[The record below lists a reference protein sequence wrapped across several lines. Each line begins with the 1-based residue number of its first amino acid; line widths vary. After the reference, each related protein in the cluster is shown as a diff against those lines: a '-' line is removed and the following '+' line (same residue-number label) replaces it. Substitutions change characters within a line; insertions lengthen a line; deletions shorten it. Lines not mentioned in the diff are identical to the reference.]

1 MTLHIFFSWQTQ
13 TKNQGF
19 DNKAFLI
26 ECINNVCKK
35 IENKGKL
42 KGVFFQLDEGLRN
55 EAGTPSVADKMMEQI
70 DLCDI
75 FIGDMTIT
83 TPNTWW
89 LNLGKKLKMIKG
101 LRREPNANV
110 YGEFHRALG
119 KSEVFEE
126 QIILVMNDV
135 NGNPDDDT
143 QLIPFDSRG
152 RRFPIKFHLK
162 NKKQEKNAKDELTK
176 DLKDAILQ
184 SALAA
189 LKNIGMKYSPFIGWQ
204 EQVNNT
210 KLSGKFIWTTKLRDH
225 KEQLIRGK
233 GIIRLLGLSGL
244 GKTKLVLECF
254 RDSDANVH
262 YLYCDCQRT
271 TIEMLENKLSFFF
284 KEYKEAVL
292 VLDNCN
298 KETLNRVVDLKSI
311 TQNVNNT
318 IITIFNEPE
327 ERQRQDVNYI
337 VLDNS
342 DAEVVVQLLEQRGA
356 QFNDT
361 QRKRIQEFSGG
372 IPMMAVLLIDSLN
385 RGKTLGNLGDQ
396 DLMTKLL
403 GIKETDEKRTMIQT
417 LALFRFIGWKDER
430 RSELEYVAKN
440 KSITSIA
447 NADEEVMM
455 NEFDELIQKCLK
467 RGIMEESGRT
477 VGLRPIPLA
486 LYLIVEWIDKCSTER
501 LLKVIDAIQTSK
513 DSDNLIHAFHQQF
526 KNMGFHE
533 KAREMLNN
541 LLGEK
546 SPFGNVEVIN
556 TELGSHLFRT
566 FVEVNPIAVSD
577 LLYRVL
583 ASLSIDELRKIDVGR
598 RNLVWAIEK
607 LCFDSRTFHKG
618 AFLMMRLALAEN
630 EEWANNA
637 TSDFCSLFP
646 IVLPATSVCLS
657 ERLGFL
663 KKYMHI
669 EDYKKIVLSALAR
682 ALSTS
687 SFVSFSGAEK
697 QGTTELKYYS
707 PTDRN
712 EIHSYLKGC
721 ADLLLTEIENNT
733 KWKGKAISIFENSF
747 GVLCNFGMASLILPY
762 MQKTAELLKY
772 DWDKMQ
778 ENLSLFR
785 NRLYPRMDANL
796 QEVYNTLQ
804 QQLTKNDFVSRF
816 ARIEQE
822 TCHASLGVPFEEKM
836 KKQELEFKKMAKEM
850 VNSNIYSFE
859 LLRNLMLA
867 ETNLTIPFGKTLA
880 ENMGEGQAVQ
890 FVKDGI
896 TVLNEEPKAKSDFYV
911 DFIATLKSH
920 IFEAV
925 FHDLCALNDK
935 KLLFAILGKRSALPS
950 DEYFE
955 FLLKMV
961 QEGTVATDAF
971 TVYWL
976 HLQFEVMTEA
986 NIVRIF
992 KEIETCKNGVSCILK
1007 MAMMFSFGHELVNFL
1022 LLKGYLKSLML
1033 RFRFVSAT
1041 MMDNFNY
1048 INIAQKILSEG
1059 EEYEFAVEIHKEMLK
1074 YLSRTD
1080 INVDYDYQ
1088 LRDLYE
1094 VLVAKYFR
1102 NIWHDLSKALLSDN
1116 TSLFYL
1122 RLKDL
1127 LGVSA
1132 INENPVLFKRD
1143 HTDEFLLWCEK
1154 NPAMAPQ
1161 RLVDLMPVTTDNK
1174 VFTPLLLKIL
1184 DKYGNQEDVLIAL
1197 ENNLGTFAVT
1207 GSAIPLFENQ
1217 ISMLSTLTEHANSKV
1232 REWANKQIAYLRNS
1246 IVNDKTVET
1255 EFWAKY
1261 K

>member
-13 TKNQGF
+13 TKDQGF

-35 IENKGKL
+35 IGNKGKL
-42 KGVFFQLDEGLRN
+42 KGVSFQLDEGLRN

-75 FIGDMTIT
+75 FIGDMTVT

-135 NGNPDDDT
+135 NGNPDDDA

-152 RRFPIKFHLK
+152 RRFPITFHLK

-176 DLKDAILQ
+176 VLKDAILQ

-189 LKNIGMKYSPFIGWQ
+189 LKNTSMKYSPFIGWQ
-204 EQVNNT
+204 EQVKYT

-271 TIEMLENKLSFFF
+271 TIEKLENKLSFFF

-298 KETLNRVVDLKSI
+298 KETLNHVVDLKSI

-337 VLDNS
+337 ILDNS
-342 DAEVVVQLLEQRGA
+342 DAEVVAQLLEQRGA
-356 QFNDT
+356 QFNDI

-440 KSITSIA
+440 KSITSIT
-447 NADEEVMM
+447 NTDEEVMM
-455 NEFDELIQKCLK
+455 NKFDELIQKCLK
-467 RGIMEESGRT
+467 RGIMEEFGRT

-556 TELGSHLFRT
+556 TELGSRLFRT
-566 FVEVNPIAVSD
+566 FVEVSPIAVSD
-577 LLYRVL
+577 LLYRIL

-607 LCFDSRTFHKG
+607 LCFDSQTFHKG
-618 AFLMMRLALAEN
+618 AFLMMKFALAEN

-646 IVLPATSVCLS
+646 IYLPATSVSLAV
-657 ERLGFL
+657 RL
-663 KKYMHI
+663 
-669 EDYKKIVLSALAR
+669 DYLNEYIKVDEYKEIVLSALQR

-687 SFVSFSGAEK
+687 SFIYFSGAEK
-697 QGTTELKYYS
+697 QGTTELKCYS

-712 EIHSYLKGC
+712 EIQSYLKGC
-721 ADLLLTEIENNT
+721 ADLLQKEIENNT

-762 MQKTAELLKY
+762 MQKTAELLGY

-785 NRLYPRMDANL
+785 DRLYPRMDANL
-796 QEVYNTLQ
+796 QQMYNTLQ

-816 ARIEQE
+816 SRIEQE
-822 TCHASLGVPFEEKM
+822 TCHTSLGVPFEEKM
-836 KKQELEFKKMAKEM
+836 KKQEWEFEKMAKEM

-880 ENMGEGQAVQ
+880 ENMEEGQAAQ

-896 TVLNEEPKAKSDFYV
+896 TVLNKEPKAKSGFYV
-911 DFIATLKSH
+911 DFIASLNNH
-920 IFEAV
+920 IFEAQ

-950 DEYFE
+950 DKYFD
-955 FLLKMV
+955 FLLEMV
-961 QEGTVATDAF
+961 KEGFVATDAF
-971 TVYWL
+971 IVYWQ
-976 HLQFEVMTEA
+976 HLQFAVMTEA

-992 KEIETCKNGVSCILK
+992 KEIETCKNGVSCIFR
-1007 MAMMFSFGHELVNFL
+1007 MTMMFSFGNKFVNFPEITN
-1022 LLKGYLKSLML
+1022 YLKSLML
-1033 RFRFVSAT
+1033 RFRLVAAT
-1041 MMDNFNY
+1041 MMDDYDY

-1059 EEYEFAVEIHKEMLK
+1059 EDYEFAVEIHQEILK
-1074 YLSRTD
+1074 YLSKTD

-1094 VLVAKYFR
+1094 VLIAKYFR
-1102 NIWHDLSKALLSDN
+1102 NIWQDLSKALLSDN

-1143 HTDEFLLWCEK
+1143 HTDDFLLWCEK
-1154 NPAMAPQ
+1154 NPTMAPQ

-1174 VFTPLLLKIL
+1174 AFTPLLLTIL

-1197 ENNLGTFAVT
+1197 EDNLGTFAVT

-1217 ISMLSTLTEHANSKV
+1217 ISMLSTLTTQSNSKV
-1232 REWANKQIAYLRNS
+1232 REWANKQIAYLRNC
-1246 IVNDKTVET
+1246 IVNDKTVEA

>member
-1 MTLHIFFSWQTQ
+1 MT
-13 TKNQGF
+13 K
-19 DNKAFLI
+19 
-26 ECINNVCKK
+26 V
-35 IENKGKL
+35 
-42 KGVFFQLDEGLRN
+42 
-55 EAGTPSVADKMMEQI
+55 
-70 DLCDI
+70 
-75 FIGDMTIT
+75 
-83 TPNTWW
+83 
-89 LNLGKKLKMIKG
+89 
-101 LRREPNANV
+101 
-110 YGEFHRALG
+110 
-119 KSEVFEE
+119 
-126 QIILVMNDV
+126 
-135 NGNPDDDT
+135 
-143 QLIPFDSRG
+143 
-152 RRFPIKFHLK
+152 
-162 NKKQEKNAKDELTK
+162 
-176 DLKDAILQ
+176 LKDAILQ

-189 LKNIGMKYSPFIGWQ
+189 LKNTSMKYSPFIGWQ
-204 EQVNNT
+204 EQVKNT

-271 TIEMLENKLSFFF
+271 TIEKLENKLSFFF

-298 KETLNRVVDLKSI
+298 KETLNHVVDLKSI

-337 VLDNS
+337 ILDNS
-342 DAEVVVQLLEQRGA
+342 DAEVVAQLLEQRGA
-356 QFNDT
+356 QFNDI

-440 KSITSIA
+440 KSITSIT
-447 NADEEVMM
+447 NTDEEVMM
-455 NEFDELIQKCLK
+455 NKFDELIQKCLK
-467 RGIMEESGRT
+467 RGIMEEFGRT

-556 TELGSHLFRT
+556 TELGSRLFRT

-577 LLYRVL
+577 LLYRIL

-618 AFLMMRLALAEN
+618 AFLMMKFALAEN

-646 IVLPATSVCLS
+646 IYLPATSVSLAV
-657 ERLGFL
+657 RL
-663 KKYMHI
+663 
-669 EDYKKIVLSALAR
+669 DYLNEYIKVDEYKEIVLSALQR

-687 SFVSFSGAEK
+687 SFIFFSGAEK
-697 QGTTELKYYS
+697 QGTTELKCYS

-712 EIHSYLKGC
+712 EIQSYLKGC
-721 ADLLLTEIENNT
+721 ADLLQKEIENNT

-762 MQKTAELLKY
+762 MQKTAELLGY

-785 NRLYPRMDANL
+785 DRLYPRMDANL
-796 QEVYNTLQ
+796 QQMYNTLQ

-816 ARIEQE
+816 SRIEQE
-822 TCHASLGVPFEEKM
+822 TCHTSLGVPFEEKM
-836 KKQELEFKKMAKEM
+836 KKQEWEFEKMAKEM

-880 ENMGEGQAVQ
+880 ENMEEGQAAQ

-896 TVLNEEPKAKSDFYV
+896 TVLNKEPKAKSGFYV
-911 DFIATLKSH
+911 DFIASLNNH
-920 IFEAV
+920 IFEAQ

-950 DEYFE
+950 DKYFD
-955 FLLKMV
+955 FLLEMV
-961 QEGTVATDAF
+961 KEGFVATDAF
-971 TVYWL
+971 IVYWQ
-976 HLQFEVMTEA
+976 HLQFAVMTEA

-992 KEIETCKNGVSCILK
+992 KEIETCKNGVSCIFR
-1007 MAMMFSFGHELVNFL
+1007 MTMMFSFGNKFVNFPEITN
-1022 LLKGYLKSLML
+1022 YLKSLML
-1033 RFRFVSAT
+1033 RFRLVAAT
-1041 MMDNFNY
+1041 MMDDYDY

-1059 EEYEFAVEIHKEMLK
+1059 EDYEFAVEIHQEILK
-1074 YLSRTD
+1074 YLSKTD

-1094 VLVAKYFR
+1094 VLIAKYFR
-1102 NIWHDLSKALLSDN
+1102 NIWQDLSKALLSDN

-1143 HTDEFLLWCEK
+1143 HTDDFLLWCKK
-1154 NPAMAPQ
+1154 NPTMAPQ

-1174 VFTPLLLKIL
+1174 AFTPLLLTIL

-1197 ENNLGTFAVT
+1197 EDNLGTFAVT

-1217 ISMLSTLTEHANSKV
+1217 ISMLSTLTTQSNSKV
-1232 REWANKQIAYLRNS
+1232 REWANKQIAYLRNC
-1246 IVNDKTVET
+1246 IVNDKTVEA

>member
-13 TKNQGF
+13 TKDQGF

-26 ECINNVCKK
+26 ECINNVCNK

-55 EAGTPSVADKMMEQI
+55 AAGTPSVADKMMEQI

-75 FIGDMTIT
+75 FIGDMTVT

-119 KSEVFEE
+119 KSDGFDE

-135 NGNPDDDT
+135 NGKPEADT

-152 RRFPIKFHLK
+152 RRFPIPFHLK
-162 NKKQEKNAKDELTK
+162 NKKQEKKAKNELAK
-176 DLKDAILQ
+176 VLKSAILQ

-204 EQVNNT
+204 EQAKNP
-210 KLSGKFIWTTKLRDH
+210 KLSGKFIWTTKLRDY
-225 KEQLIRGK
+225 KEHLINGK
-233 GIIRLLGLSGL
+233 GIVRLLGLSGL

-254 RDSDANVH
+254 RDSDINVH
-262 YLYCDCQRT
+262 YLYCDSQRT
-271 TIEMLENKLSFFF
+271 TIEILENKLSFIF

-298 KETLNRVVDLKSI
+298 KETLNRIVDLKST

-337 VLDNS
+337 ILDNG
-342 DAEVVVQLLEQRGA
+342 DEEVVAQLLELRGT
-356 QFNDT
+356 QFNDA
-361 QRKRIQEFSGG
+361 QRKRIKEFSGG
-372 IPMMAVLLIDSLN
+372 IPIMVVLLIDSLN
-385 RGKTLGNLGDQ
+385 RGNTLGNLGDQ

-417 LALFRFIGWKDER
+417 VALFRFIGWKDER

-440 KSITSIA
+440 KSITSIT
-447 NADEEVMM
+447 NTDEEVMM
-455 NEFDELIQKCLK
+455 NDFDELIQKCLK

-486 LYLIVEWIDKCSTER
+486 LYLIVEWIDKCSAER
-501 LLKVIDAIQTSK
+501 LLRVVEAIQASK
-513 DSDNLIHAFHQQF
+513 DSENLMQAFHQQF

-533 KAREMLNN
+533 KAREMLNK

-556 TELGSHLFRT
+556 TELGSRLFRT
-566 FVEVNPIAVSD
+566 FVEVNPIAVSN

-598 RNLVWAIEK
+598 RNLVWTIEK

-630 EEWANNA
+630 EDWANNA

-646 IVLPATSVCLS
+646 IILPATSANLA
-657 ERLGFL
+657 ERLVFL

-669 EDYKKIVLSALAR
+669 EDYKEIALSALAR

-687 SFVSFSGAEK
+687 SFVYFSGAEK
-697 QGTTELKYYS
+697 QGTTELECYS
-707 PTDRN
+707 AKDSKEVET
-712 EIHSYLKGC
+712 YLKGC
-721 ADLLLTEIENNT
+721 ADLLLDEVEKNT
-733 KWKGKAISIFENSF
+733 YYKDKAISIFENSF
-747 GVLCNFGMASLILPY
+747 RVLCNFGMVSLILPY
-762 MQKTAELLKY
+762 IQKVAEILGN
-772 DWDKMQ
+772 DWNKMQ
-778 ENLSLFR
+778 EIMSLYSQ
-785 NRLYPRMDANL
+785 RLDKHLGKESKQMYDSL
-796 QEVYNTLQ
+796 QKL
-804 QQLTKNDFVSRF
+804 LTKNDFVSRF
-816 ARIEQE
+816 SRIERE
-822 TCHASLGVPFEEKM
+822 TYHASLKTPFEERI
-836 KKQELEFKKMAKEM
+836 KKQECEFEKMAKEL
-850 VNSNIYSFE
+850 VNSKIYSFE

-880 ENMGEGQAVQ
+880 ENMEKKQAIQ

-896 TVLNEEPKAKSDFYV
+896 NVLNKEPKAKSDFYV
-911 DFIATLKSH
+911 DFIASLNNH
-920 IFEAV
+920 IFEEV
-925 FHDLCALNDK
+925 FHDLCELNDK
-935 KLLFAILGKRSALPS
+935 RLLFAILGKRSVLPS
-950 DEYFE
+950 DKYFD
-955 FLLKMV
+955 FLLKMIKD
-961 QEGTVATDAF
+961 GFVATDAF
-971 TVYWL
+971 IVYWQ
-976 HLQFEVMTEA
+976 HLQFAVMTET
-986 NIVRIF
+986 NIVCIF
-992 KEIETCKNGVSCILK
+992 REIETCKKGVCCILR
-1007 MAMMFSFGHELVNFL
+1007 MAMMFSFGNELVKYPRITN
-1022 LLKGYLKSLML
+1022 YLKSLML
-1033 RFRFVSAT
+1033 RFRFGSAT
-1041 MMDNFNY
+1041 MMDDYDY

-1059 EEYEFAVEIHKEMLK
+1059 EESEFAVEIHQEILK
-1074 YLSRTD
+1074 YLSKTD

-1102 NIWHDLSKALLSDN
+1102 NIWQDLSKALLSDN

-1174 VFTPLLLKIL
+1174 AFTPLLLTIL

-1197 ENNLGTFAVT
+1197 EDNLGTFAVT

-1217 ISMLSTLTEHANSKV
+1217 IGMLSTLTKHSNSKV
-1232 REWANKQIAYLRNS
+1232 REWANKQIAYLRNC

>member
-1 MTLHIFFSWQTQ
+1 MQY
-13 TKNQGF
+13 
-19 DNKAFLI
+19 
-26 ECINNVCKK
+26 
-35 IENKGKL
+35 
-42 KGVFFQLDEGLRN
+42 GVER
-55 EAGTPSVADKMMEQI
+55 
-70 DLCDI
+70 
-75 FIGDMTIT
+75 
-83 TPNTWW
+83 
-89 LNLGKKLKMIKG
+89 
-101 LRREPNANV
+101 
-110 YGEFHRALG
+110 
-119 KSEVFEE
+119 
-126 QIILVMNDV
+126 IL
-135 NGNPDDDT
+135 T
-143 QLIPFDSRG
+143 
-152 RRFPIKFHLK
+152 
-162 NKKQEKNAKDELTK
+162 
-176 DLKDAILQ
+176 
-184 SALAA
+184 
-189 LKNIGMKYSPFIGWQ
+189 
-204 EQVNNT
+204 
-210 KLSGKFIWTTKLRDH
+210 
-225 KEQLIRGK
+225 
-233 GIIRLLGLSGL
+233 
-244 GKTKLVLECF
+244 
-254 RDSDANVH
+254 
-262 YLYCDCQRT
+262 
-271 TIEMLENKLSFFF
+271 
-284 KEYKEAVL
+284 
-292 VLDNCN
+292 
-298 KETLNRVVDLKSI
+298 LKSI

-337 VLDNS
+337 ILDNS
-342 DAEVVVQLLEQRGA
+342 DAEVVAQLLEQRGA

-430 RSELEYVAKN
+430 RSELEYIAKN
-440 KSITSIA
+440 KSITSIT
-447 NADEEVMM
+447 NTDEEVMM
-455 NEFDELIQKCLK
+455 NDFDELIQKCLK

-501 LLKVIDAIQTSK
+501 LLKVIDSIQTSK
-513 DSDNLIHAFHQQF
+513 DSDNLTHAFHQQF

-556 TELGSHLFRT
+556 TELGSRLFRT
-566 FVEVNPIAVSD
+566 FVEVNPVAVSK

-583 ASLSIDELRKIDVGR
+583 SSLTIEKLKNIDAGR
-598 RNLVWAIEK
+598 RNLVWTIEK
-607 LCFDSRTFHKG
+607 LCFDPRTFHEG
-618 AFLMMRLALAEN
+618 AFLMMKFALAEN
-630 EEWANNA
+630 EEWSNNA

-646 IVLPATSVCLS
+646 IYLPATSVSLAV
-657 ERLGFL
+657 RL
-663 KKYMHI
+663 
-669 EDYKKIVLSALAR
+669 DYLNEYIKVDEYKEIVLSALQR

-687 SFVSFSGAEK
+687 SFIYFSGAEK
-697 QGTTELKYYS
+697 QGTTELKCYS

-712 EIHSYLKGC
+712 EIQSYLKGC
-721 ADLLLTEIENNT
+721 ADLLQKEIENNT

-762 MQKTAELLKY
+762 MQKTAELLGY

-796 QEVYNTLQ
+796 QQMYNTLQ

-816 ARIEQE
+816 SRIEQE
-822 TCHASLGVPFEEKM
+822 TYHTSLGIPFEEKM
-836 KKQELEFKKMAKEM
+836 KKQEWKFEKMAKEM

-880 ENMGEGQAVQ
+880 ENMEGEKAIQ

-896 TVLNEEPKAKSDFYV
+896 NVLNKEPKAKSDFYV
-911 DFIATLKSH
+911 DFIASLNNH
-920 IFEAV
+920 IFEEV
-925 FHDLCALNDK
+925 FHDLCELNDK
-935 KLLFAILGKRSALPS
+935 RLLFAILGKRSVLPS
-950 DEYFE
+950 DKYFD
-955 FLLKMV
+955 FLLKMIKD
-961 QEGTVATDAF
+961 GFVATDAF
-971 TVYWL
+971 IVYWQ
-976 HLQFEVMTEA
+976 HLQFAVMTEA

-992 KEIETCKNGVSCILK
+992 KEIETCKNGVCCILR
-1007 MAMMFSFGHELVNFL
+1007 MAMMFSFGSKLVKYPEITNH
-1022 LLKGYLKSLML
+1022 LKSLML
-1033 RFRFVSAT
+1033 RFRLVSAT
-1041 MMDNFNY
+1041 MMDDYDY

-1059 EEYEFAVEIHKEMLK
+1059 EDYEFAVEIHQEILK
-1074 YLSRTD
+1074 YLSKTD

-1102 NIWHDLSKALLSDN
+1102 NIWQDLSKALLSDN

-1143 HTDEFLLWCEK
+1143 HTDDFLLWCEK
-1154 NPAMAPQ
+1154 NPVMAPQ

-1174 VFTPLLLKIL
+1174 AFTPLLLTIL

-1197 ENNLGTFAVT
+1197 EDNLGTFAVT

-1217 ISMLSTLTEHANSKV
+1217 ISMLSTLTTHSNSKV
-1232 REWANKQIAYLRNS
+1232 REWANRQIAYLRNC
-1246 IVNDKTVET
+1246 ILNDKTEEA

-1261 K
+1261 N

>member
-1 MTLHIFFSWQTQ
+1 
-13 TKNQGF
+13 
-19 DNKAFLI
+19 
-26 ECINNVCKK
+26 
-35 IENKGKL
+35 
-42 KGVFFQLDEGLRN
+42 
-55 EAGTPSVADKMMEQI
+55 
-70 DLCDI
+70 
-75 FIGDMTIT
+75 
-83 TPNTWW
+83 
-89 LNLGKKLKMIKG
+89 MIKG

-152 RRFPIKFHLK
+152 RRFPITFHLK

-176 DLKDAILQ
+176 VLKDAILQ

-189 LKNIGMKYSPFIGWQ
+189 LKNTSMKYSPFIGWQ
-204 EQVNNT
+204 EQVKNT

-271 TIEMLENKLSFFF
+271 TIEKLENKLSFFF

-298 KETLNRVVDLKSI
+298 KETLNHVVDLKSI

-337 VLDNS
+337 ILDNS
-342 DAEVVVQLLEQRGA
+342 DAEVVAQLLEQRGA
-356 QFNDT
+356 QFNDI

-440 KSITSIA
+440 KSITSIT
-447 NADEEVMM
+447 NTDEEVML
-455 NEFDELIQKCLK
+455 NKFDELIQKCLK
-467 RGIMEESGRT
+467 RGIMEEFGRT

-556 TELGSHLFRT
+556 TELGSRLFRT

-577 LLYRVL
+577 LLYRIL

-618 AFLMMRLALAEN
+618 AFLMMKFALAEN

-646 IVLPATSVCLS
+646 IYLPATSVSLAV
-657 ERLGFL
+657 RL
-663 KKYMHI
+663 
-669 EDYKKIVLSALAR
+669 DYLNEYIKVDEYKEIVLSALQR

-687 SFVSFSGAEK
+687 SFIFFSGAEK
-697 QGTTELKYYS
+697 QGTTELKCYS

-712 EIHSYLKGC
+712 EIQSYLKGC
-721 ADLLLTEIENNT
+721 ADLLQKEIENNT

-762 MQKTAELLKY
+762 MQKTAELLGY

-785 NRLYPRMDANL
+785 DRLYPRMDANL
-796 QEVYNTLQ
+796 QQMYNTLQ

-816 ARIEQE
+816 SRIEQE
-822 TCHASLGVPFEEKM
+822 TCHTSLGVPFEEKM
-836 KKQELEFKKMAKEM
+836 KKQEWEFEKMAKEM

-880 ENMGEGQAVQ
+880 ENMEEGQAAQ

-896 TVLNEEPKAKSDFYV
+896 TVLNKEPKAKSGFYV
-911 DFIATLKSH
+911 DFIASLNNH
-920 IFEAV
+920 IFEAQ

-950 DEYFE
+950 DKYFD
-955 FLLKMV
+955 FLLEMV
-961 QEGTVATDAF
+961 KEGFVATDAF
-971 TVYWL
+971 IVYWQ
-976 HLQFEVMTEA
+976 HLQFAVMTEA

-992 KEIETCKNGVSCILK
+992 KEIETCKNGVSCIFR
-1007 MAMMFSFGHELVNFL
+1007 MTMMFSFGNKFVNFPEITN
-1022 LLKGYLKSLML
+1022 YLKSLML
-1033 RFRFVSAT
+1033 RFRLVAAT
-1041 MMDNFNY
+1041 MMDDYDY

-1059 EEYEFAVEIHKEMLK
+1059 EDYEFAVEIHQEILK
-1074 YLSRTD
+1074 YLSKTD

-1094 VLVAKYFR
+1094 VLIAKYFR
-1102 NIWHDLSKALLSDN
+1102 NIWQDLSKALLSDN

-1143 HTDEFLLWCEK
+1143 HTDDFLLWCKK
-1154 NPAMAPQ
+1154 NPTMAPQ

-1174 VFTPLLLKIL
+1174 AFTPLLLTIL

-1197 ENNLGTFAVT
+1197 EDNLGTFAVT

-1217 ISMLSTLTEHANSKV
+1217 ISMLSTLTTQSNSKV
-1232 REWANKQIAYLRNS
+1232 REWANKQIAYLRNC
-1246 IVNDKTVET
+1246 IVNDKTVEA

>member
-1 MTLHIFFSWQTQ
+1 MTLHVFFSWQVQ
-13 TKNQGF
+13 TNDQGF
-19 DNKAFLI
+19 NNKSFLI
-26 ECINNVCKK
+26 ACIQKVCNE

-42 KGVFFQLDEGLRN
+42 KGVFFKLHQGLGGVS
-55 EAGTPSVADKMMEQI
+55 GTPSVSAKMMELI
-70 DLCDI
+70 DNCDI
-75 FIGDMTIT
+75 FIGDMTVT
-83 TPNTWW
+83 TPNSWL
-89 LNLGKKLKMIKG
+89 LNLGRKLNLIKG
-101 LRREPNANV
+101 LRREPNSNV

-119 KSEVFEE
+119 KSKEFEE

-135 NGNPDDDT
+135 NGTPEDDT
-143 QLIPFDSRG
+143 QLIPFDSRD

-162 NKKQEKNAKDELTK
+162 NNGQEDAAKNKLIEA
-176 DLKDAILQ
+176 LKTALQQ

-189 LKNIGMKYSPFIGWQ
+189 LKNIGKKYVPFIGWQ
-204 EQVNNT
+204 EQAKNS
-210 KLSGKFIWTTKLRDH
+210 KLSGKFIWTTKLHDY
-225 KEQLIRGK
+225 KVQLINGK
-233 GIIRLLGLSGL
+233 CIVRLLGLSGL
-244 GKTKLVLECF
+244 GKTKLVLESF
-254 RDSDANVH
+254 RDSDTNVH

-271 TIEMLENKLSFFF
+271 TIEALENRISFFF
-284 KEYKEAVL
+284 KEYEESVL

-298 KETLNRVVDLKSI
+298 KEKLDYTVELKSN
-311 TQNVNNT
+311 TQNANNT
-318 IITIFNEPE
+318 IITIYNEPE
-327 ERQRQDVNYI
+327 ERQRPDVNYI
-337 VLDNS
+337 VFDNS
-342 DAEVVVQLLEQRGA
+342 DEEVVAQLLEQRGGRFDEI
-356 QFNDT
+356 QK
-361 QRKRIQEFSGG
+361 KRIQEFSGG

-385 RGKTLGNLGDQ
+385 KGMALGNLGNQ
-396 DLMTKLL
+396 ELMTKLL
-403 GIKETDEKRTMIQT
+403 GIEETNVKRTMIQT

-430 RSELEYVAKN
+430 RRELEYVAKN
-440 KSITSIA
+440 KSITSIT
-447 NADEEVMM
+447 NTDEVVLM
-455 NEFDELIQKCLK
+455 NDFDELIQKCLK
-467 RGIMEESGRT
+467 RGVMEESGRT
-477 VGLRPIPLA
+477 VGIRPIPLA
-486 LYLIVEWIDKCSTER
+486 LYLIVEWIDKCTTER
-501 LLKVIDAIQTSK
+501 LLKVINAIQTSK
-513 DSDNLIHAFHQQF
+513 DSDNLTHAFHQQF

-556 TELGSHLFRT
+556 TELGSRLFRT
-566 FVEVNPIAVSD
+566 FVEVNPVAVSK

-583 ASLSIDELRKIDVGR
+583 SPLSVEKLKKIDAGR
-598 RNLVWAIEK
+598 RNIVWTIEK
-607 LCFDSRTFHKG
+607 LCFDHRTFHEG
-618 AFLMMRLALAEN
+618 TVLMMKLALAEN

-646 IVLPATSVCLS
+646 IYLPATSVSLAV
-657 ERLGFL
+657 RL
-663 KKYMHI
+663 
-669 EDYKKIVLSALAR
+669 DYLNEYIKVDEYKEIVLSALQR

-687 SFVSFSGAEK
+687 SFIYFSGAEK
-697 QGTTELKYYS
+697 QGTTELKCYS

-712 EIHSYLKGC
+712 EIQSYLKGC
-721 ADLLLTEIENNT
+721 ADLLLTEIGNNT
-733 KWKGKAISIFENSF
+733 KWKGKAISIFEISF

-762 MQKTAELLKY
+762 MQKIAELLEY

-785 NRLYPRMDANL
+785 NRLYPRMDAKL
-796 QEVYNTLQ
+796 QQIYNTLQ

-816 ARIEQE
+816 SRIEQE

-836 KKQELEFKKMAKEM
+836 KKQEWEFEKMAKEL

-880 ENMGEGQAVQ
+880 ENMEDKQAIL

-896 TVLNEEPKAKSDFYV
+896 NVLNKEPKAKTDFYV
-911 DFIATLKSH
+911 DFIATLENH
-920 IFEAV
+920 IFETV

-950 DEYFE
+950 DKYFV

-961 QEGTVATDAF
+961 NEDFVATDAF
-971 TVYWL
+971 IVYWQ
-976 HLQFEVMTEA
+976 HLQFAVMTEA

-992 KEIETCKNGVSCILK
+992 KEIETCKNGVSCILR
-1007 MAMMFSFGHELVNFL
+1007 MAMMYSFGNELVNFP

-1033 RFRFVSAT
+1033 RFRLVSAT
-1041 MMDNFNY
+1041 MMDDYDY
-1048 INIAQKILSEG
+1048 INIAQKILSEEG
-1059 EEYEFAVEIHKEMLK
+1059 EYEFAVEIHKEILK
-1074 YLSRTD
+1074 YLSKTD

-1102 NIWHDLSKALLSDN
+1102 NIWQDLSKALLSDN

-1161 RLVDLMPVTTDNK
+1161 ILVDLMPVTTDNK
-1174 VFTPLLLKIL
+1174 AFTPLLLTIL

-1197 ENNLGTFAVT
+1197 EDNLGTFAVT

-1217 ISMLSTLTEHANSKV
+1217 ISMLSTLTKHSNSKL
-1232 REWANKQIAYLRNS
+1232 REWANKHIAYLRNC

>member
-13 TKNQGF
+13 TKDQDF

-75 FIGDMTIT
+75 FIGDMTVT

-152 RRFPIKFHLK
+152 RRFPITFHLK

-176 DLKDAILQ
+176 VLKDAILQ

-189 LKNIGMKYSPFIGWQ
+189 LKNIGMKHSPFIGWQ
-204 EQVNNT
+204 EQVKNT

-271 TIEMLENKLSFFF
+271 TIEKLENKLSFFF

-298 KETLNRVVDLKSI
+298 KETLNHVVDLKSI

-337 VLDNS
+337 ILDNS
-342 DAEVVVQLLEQRGA
+342 NAEVVAQLLEQRGA

-430 RSELEYVAKN
+430 RSELEYVARN
-440 KSITSIA
+440 KSITSIT
-447 NADEEVMM
+447 NTDEEVMM
-455 NEFDELIQKCLK
+455 NDFDELIQKCLK

-501 LLKVIDAIQTSK
+501 LLKVIDSIQTSK
-513 DSDNLIHAFHQQF
+513 DSDNLTHAFHQQF

-556 TELGSHLFRT
+556 TELGSRLFRT
-566 FVEVNPIAVSD
+566 FVEVNPVAVSK

-583 ASLSIDELRKIDVGR
+583 SSLSIEKLKKIDAGR
-598 RNLVWAIEK
+598 RNIVWTIEK
-607 LCFDSRTFHKG
+607 LCFDPRTFHEG

-646 IVLPATSVCLS
+646 IYLPATSVSLAV
-657 ERLGFL
+657 RLNYL
-663 KKYMHI
+663 NEYIKVD
-669 EDYKKIVLSALAR
+669 EYKEIVLSALQR

-687 SFVSFSGAEK
+687 SFIYFSGAEK
-697 QGTTELKYYS
+697 QGTTELKCYS
-707 PTDRN
+707 PTNRN
-712 EIHSYLKGC
+712 EIQSYLKGC

-762 MQKTAELLKY
+762 MQKIAELLGY

-796 QEVYNTLQ
+796 QQMYNTLQ

-816 ARIEQE
+816 SRIEQE
-822 TCHASLGVPFEEKM
+822 TCNASLGVPFEEKM
-836 KKQELEFKKMAKEM
+836 KKQEWKFEKMAKEL

-880 ENMGEGQAVQ
+880 ENMKEKQAIQ

-896 TVLNEEPKAKSDFYV
+896 NVLNKEPKAKSDFYV
-911 DFIATLKSH
+911 DFIASLNNH
-920 IFEAV
+920 IFEEV
-925 FHDLCALNDK
+925 FHDLCELNDK
-935 KLLFAILGKRSALPS
+935 RLLFAILGKRSVLPS
-950 DEYFE
+950 DKYFD
-955 FLLKMV
+955 FLLKMIKD
-961 QEGTVATDAF
+961 GFVATDAF
-971 TVYWL
+971 IVYWQ
-976 HLQFEVMTEA
+976 HLQFAVMTEA
-986 NIVRIF
+986 NMVRIF
-992 KEIETCKNGVSCILK
+992 KEIETCKNGVCCILR
-1007 MAMMFSFGHELVNFL
+1007 MAMMFSFGSKLVKYPEITNH
-1022 LLKGYLKSLML
+1022 LKSLML
-1033 RFRFVSAT
+1033 RFRLVSAT
-1041 MMDNFNY
+1041 MMDDYDY

-1059 EEYEFAVEIHKEMLK
+1059 EDYEFAVEIHQEILK
-1074 YLSRTD
+1074 YLSKTD
-1080 INVDYDYQ
+1080 INVNYDYQ

-1094 VLVAKYFR
+1094 VLIAKYFR
-1102 NIWHDLSKALLSDN
+1102 NIWQDLSKALLSDN

-1161 RLVDLMPVTTDNK
+1161 KLVDLMPVTTDNK
-1174 VFTPLLLKIL
+1174 AFTPLLLTIL

-1197 ENNLGTFAVT
+1197 EDNLGTFAVT

-1217 ISMLSTLTEHANSKV
+1217 ISMLSTLTTQSNSKV
-1232 REWANKQIAYLRNS
+1232 REWANKQIAYLRNC
-1246 IVNDKTVET
+1246 IVNDKTVEA

>member
-1 MTLHIFFSWQTQ
+1 MTLHIFFSWQVQ
-13 TKNQGF
+13 TNDQGF
-19 DNKAFLI
+19 NNKSFLI
-26 ECINNVCKK
+26 ACIQKVCNE

-42 KGVFFQLDEGLRN
+42 KGVFFKLHQGLGGVS
-55 EAGTPSVADKMMEQI
+55 GTPSVSAKMMELI
-70 DLCDI
+70 DNCDV
-75 FIGDMTIT
+75 FIGDMTVT
-83 TPNTWW
+83 TPNSWL
-89 LNLGKKLKMIKG
+89 LNLGRKLNLIKG
-101 LRREPNANV
+101 LRREPNSNV

-119 KSEVFEE
+119 KSKEFEE

-135 NGNPDDDT
+135 NGKPDDDA
-143 QLIPFDSRG
+143 QYIPFDSRD
-152 RRFPIKFHLK
+152 RRFPIEFHLK
-162 NKKQEKNAKDELTK
+162 NKEQEDAAKKILTEA
-176 DLKDAILQ
+176 LKTALQQ

-189 LKNIGMKYSPFIGWQ
+189 LKNIGKKYLPFIGWQ
-204 EQVNNT
+204 EQAKNP
-210 KLSGKFIWTTKLRDH
+210 KLSGKFIWTTKLRDY
-225 KEQLIRGK
+225 KEQLINGK
-233 GIIRLLGLSGL
+233 KIVRLLGLSGL

-254 RDSDANVH
+254 RDSDKNVH

-271 TIEMLENKLSFFF
+271 TIEKLENKLSFFF
-284 KEYKEAVL
+284 KEYKEAGL

-298 KETLNRVVDLKSI
+298 KETLDYTVELKSN
-311 TQNVNNT
+311 TQNANNT

-337 VLDNS
+337 ILDNN
-342 DAEVVVQLLEQRGA
+342 DTEVVAQLLEQRGA

-396 DLMTKLL
+396 DLVTKLL

-440 KSITSIA
+440 KCITSIT
-447 NADEEVMM
+447 NTDEEVMM

-513 DSDNLIHAFHQQF
+513 DSDNLTHAFHQQF

-556 TELGSHLFRT
+556 TELGSRLFRT

-598 RNLVWAIEK
+598 RNLVWTIEK
-607 LCFDSRTFHKG
+607 LCFDPRTFHEG
-618 AFLMMRLALAEN
+618 AFLMMKLALAEN
-630 EEWANNA
+630 EEWSNNA

-646 IVLPATSVCLS
+646 IYLPATSVSLAV
-657 ERLGFL
+657 RL
-663 KKYMHI
+663 
-669 EDYKKIVLSALAR
+669 DYLNEYIKVDEYKDIVFSALQR

-687 SFVSFSGAEK
+687 SFIYFSGAEK
-697 QGTTELKYYS
+697 QGTTELKCYS

-712 EIHSYLKGC
+712 EIQSYLIGC

-762 MQKTAELLKY
+762 MQKTAELLGY

-785 NRLYPRMDANL
+785 NRLYPRMDAKL
-796 QEVYNTLQ
+796 QQIYNRLQ
-804 QQLTKNDFVSRF
+804 QQLTKHDFVSRF
-816 ARIEQE
+816 SRIEQE
-822 TCHASLGVPFEEKM
+822 TYHTSLEVPFEEKM
-836 KKQELEFKKMAKEM
+836 KKQEWEFEKMAKEL

-880 ENMGEGQAVQ
+880 ENMEEKQAIQ

-896 TVLNEEPKAKSDFYV
+896 NVLNKEPKAKSDFYV
-911 DFIATLKSH
+911 DFIASLNNH
-920 IFEAV
+920 IFEKV
-925 FHDLCALNDK
+925 FHVLCELNDK
-935 KLLFAILGKRSALPS
+935 RLLFAILGKRSVLPS
-950 DEYFE
+950 DKYFD
-955 FLLKMV
+955 FLLKMIKD
-961 QEGTVATDAF
+961 GFVATDAF
-971 TVYWL
+971 IVYWQ
-976 HLQFEVMTEA
+976 HLQFAVMTEA

-992 KEIETCKNGVSCILK
+992 KEIETCKNGVCCILR
-1007 MAMMFSFGHELVNFL
+1007 MAMMFSFGSKLV
-1022 LLKGYLKSLML
+1022 KYPEITDYLKLLML
-1033 RFRFVSAT
+1033 RFRLVSAT
-1041 MMDNFNY
+1041 MMDDNDY

-1059 EEYEFAVEIHKEMLK
+1059 EEYEFAVEIHQEILK
-1074 YLSRTD
+1074 YLSKTD
-1080 INVDYDYQ
+1080 INADYDYQ

-1094 VLVAKYFR
+1094 VLVAKYFG
-1102 NIWHDLSKALLSDN
+1102 NIWQDLSKALLSDN

-1174 VFTPLLLKIL
+1174 VFTPLLLTIL
-1184 DKYGNQEDVLIAL
+1184 DKYGNQEDVLMAL
-1197 ENNLGTFAVT
+1197 EDNLGTFAVT

-1217 ISMLSTLTEHANSKV
+1217 IGMLSTLTKHSNSKV
-1232 REWANKQIAYLRNS
+1232 REWANKQIAYLRNC

>member
-1 MTLHIFFSWQTQ
+1 MNILKAVNLRKIYG
-13 TKNQGF
+13 QGETEV
-19 DNKAFLI
+19 KALD
-26 ECINNVCKK
+26 
-35 IENKGKL
+35 
-42 KGVFFQLDEGLRN
+42 GV
-55 EAGTPSVADKMMEQI
+55 
-70 DLCDI
+70 
-75 FIGDMTIT
+75 
-83 TPNTWW
+83 
-89 LNLGKKLKMIKG
+89 NLEVEK
-101 LRREPNANV
+101 
-110 YGEFHRALG
+110 GEFVAIVGTSGSG
-119 KSEVFEE
+119 KSTM
-126 QIILVMNDV
+126 LHM
-135 NGNPDDDT
+135 
-143 QLIPFDSRG
+143 
-152 RRFPIKFHLK
+152 
-162 NKKQEKNAKDELTK
+162 
-176 DLKDAILQ
+176 
-184 SALAA
+184 
-189 LKNIGMKYSPFIGWQ
+189 IGG
-204 EQVNNT
+204 
-210 KLSGKFIWTTKLRDH
+210 
-225 KEQLIRGK
+225 
-233 GIIRLLGLSGL
+233 
-244 GKTKLVLECF
+244 
-254 RDSDANVH
+254 
-262 YLYCDCQRT
+262 
-271 TIEMLENKLSFFF
+271 
-284 KEYKEAVL
+284 
-292 VLDNCN
+292 LDNP
-298 KETLNRVVDLKSI
+298 TSGQVIVDG
-311 TQNVNNT
+311 QN
-318 IITIFNEPE
+318 
-327 ERQRQDVNYI
+327 
-337 VLDNS
+337 LS
-342 DAEVVVQLLEQRGA
+342 H
-356 QFNDT
+356 
-361 QRKRIQEFSGG
+361 
-372 IPMMAVLLIDSLN
+372 
-385 RGKTLGNLGDQ
+385 
-396 DLMTKLL
+396 MT
-403 GIKETDEKRTMIQT
+403 
-417 LALFRFIGWKDER
+417 
-430 RSELEYVAKN
+430 
-440 KSITSIA
+440 
-447 NADEEVMM
+447 DEEVIM

-556 TELGSHLFRT
+556 TELGSRLFRT
-566 FVEVNPIAVSD
+566 FVEVSPVAVSK

-583 ASLSIDELRKIDVGR
+583 SSLSIEKLKNIDAGR
-598 RNLVWAIEK
+598 RNLVWTIEK
-607 LCFDSRTFHKG
+607 LCFDPRTFHEG
-618 AFLMMRLALAEN
+618 AFLMMKLALAEN
-630 EEWANNA
+630 EEWSNNA

-646 IVLPATSVCLS
+646 IYLPATSVSLAV
-657 ERLGFL
+657 RL
-663 KKYMHI
+663 
-669 EDYKKIVLSALAR
+669 DYLNEYIKVDEYKEIVLSALQR

-687 SFVSFSGAEK
+687 SFIYFSGAEK
-697 QGTTELKYYS
+697 QGTTELKCYS

-712 EIHSYLKGC
+712 EIQSYLKGC

-762 MQKTAELLKY
+762 MQKTAELLGY

-796 QEVYNTLQ
+796 QQMYNTLQ

-816 ARIEQE
+816 SRIEQE
-822 TCHASLGVPFEEKM
+822 TCHTSLGVPFEEKM
-836 KKQELEFKKMAKEM
+836 KKQEWEFEKMAKEM

-925 FHDLCALNDK
+925 FHDLYALNDK

-950 DEYFE
+950 DKYFD
-955 FLLKMV
+955 FLLKMIKD
-961 QEGTVATDAF
+961 GFVATDAF
-971 TVYWL
+971 IVYWQ
-976 HLQFEVMTEA
+976 HLQFAVMTETK
-986 NIVRIF
+986 IVRIF
-992 KEIETCKNGVSCILK
+992 KEIEPCKNGISCILR
-1007 MAMMFSFGHELVNFL
+1007 MAMMFSFGNELVNFP

-1041 MMDNFNY
+1041 MMDNFDY

-1059 EEYEFAVEIHKEMLK
+1059 EEYGFAVEIHQEILK
-1074 YLSRTD
+1074 YLSKTD
-1080 INVDYDYQ
+1080 VNVDYDYT
-1088 LRDLYE
+1088 LRDLYV

-1102 NIWHDLSKALLSDN
+1102 NIWQDLSKALLSDN

-1154 NPAMAPQ
+1154 NPTMAPQ
-1161 RLVDLMPVTTDNK
+1161 RLVDLMPVITDNK

-1197 ENNLGTFAVT
+1197 ENNLRTFAVI

-1217 ISMLSTLTEHANSKV
+1217 ISMLSTLTTHSNSKV
-1232 REWANKQIAYLRNS
+1232 REWANKQIAYLRNC
-1246 IVNDKTVET
+1246 IVNDKIVEA

>member
-1 MTLHIFFSWQTQ
+1 M
-13 TKNQGF
+13 
-19 DNKAFLI
+19 
-26 ECINNVCKK
+26 
-35 IENKGKL
+35 
-42 KGVFFQLDEGLRN
+42 
-55 EAGTPSVADKMMEQI
+55 
-70 DLCDI
+70 
-75 FIGDMTIT
+75 
-83 TPNTWW
+83 
-89 LNLGKKLKMIKG
+89 
-101 LRREPNANV
+101 
-110 YGEFHRALG
+110 
-119 KSEVFEE
+119 
-126 QIILVMNDV
+126 
-135 NGNPDDDT
+135 
-143 QLIPFDSRG
+143 
-152 RRFPIKFHLK
+152 
-162 NKKQEKNAKDELTK
+162 
-176 DLKDAILQ
+176 
-184 SALAA
+184 
-189 LKNIGMKYSPFIGWQ
+189 
-204 EQVNNT
+204 
-210 KLSGKFIWTTKLRDH
+210 
-225 KEQLIRGK
+225 
-233 GIIRLLGLSGL
+233 
-244 GKTKLVLECF
+244 
-254 RDSDANVH
+254 
-262 YLYCDCQRT
+262 
-271 TIEMLENKLSFFF
+271 
-284 KEYKEAVL
+284 
-292 VLDNCN
+292 DNCN
-298 KETLNRVVDLKSI
+298 KETLNQVVDLKSI

-337 VLDNS
+337 ILDNS
-342 DAEVVVQLLEQRGA
+342 NAEVVAQLLEQRGA

-430 RSELEYVAKN
+430 RSELEYVARN
-440 KSITSIA
+440 KSITSIT
-447 NADEEVMM
+447 NTDEEVMM
-455 NEFDELIQKCLK
+455 NDFDELIQKCLK
-467 RGIMEESGRT
+467 RGIMEEYGRT

-501 LLKVIDAIQTSK
+501 LLKVIDSIQTSK
-513 DSDNLIHAFHQQF
+513 DSDNLTHAFHQQF

-556 TELGSHLFRT
+556 TELGSRLFRT
-566 FVEVNPIAVSD
+566 FVEVNPVAVSK

-583 ASLSIDELRKIDVGR
+583 SSLTIEKLKNIDAGR
-598 RNLVWAIEK
+598 RNLVWTIEK
-607 LCFDSRTFHKG
+607 LCFDPRTFHEG
-618 AFLMMRLALAEN
+618 AFLMMKFALAEN
-630 EEWANNA
+630 EEWSNNA

-646 IVLPATSVCLS
+646 IYLPATSVSLAV
-657 ERLGFL
+657 RL
-663 KKYMHI
+663 
-669 EDYKKIVLSALAR
+669 DYLNEYIKVDEYKEIVLSALQR

-687 SFVSFSGAEK
+687 SFIYFSGAEK
-697 QGTTELKYYS
+697 QGTTELKCYS

-712 EIHSYLKGC
+712 EIQSYLKGC
-721 ADLLLTEIENNT
+721 ADLLQKEIENNT
-733 KWKGKAISIFENSF
+733 KWKGKAISIFENIF

-762 MQKTAELLKY
+762 MQKTAELLGY

-796 QEVYNTLQ
+796 QQMYNTLQ

-816 ARIEQE
+816 SRIEQE
-822 TCHASLGVPFEEKM
+822 TCHTSLGVPFEEKM
-836 KKQELEFKKMAKEM
+836 KKQEWEFEKMAKEM

-880 ENMGEGQAVQ
+880 ENMEGKKAIQ

-896 TVLNEEPKAKSDFYV
+896 NVLNKEPKAKSDFYV
-911 DFIATLKSH
+911 DFIASLNNH
-920 IFEAV
+920 IFEAQ

-950 DEYFE
+950 DKYFD
-955 FLLKMV
+955 FLLEMV
-961 QEGTVATDAF
+961 KEGFVATDAF
-971 TVYWL
+971 IVYWQ
-976 HLQFEVMTEA
+976 HLQFAVMTEA

-992 KEIETCKNGVSCILK
+992 KEIETCKNGVSCIFR
-1007 MAMMFSFGHELVNFL
+1007 MAMMFSFGNKFVNFPEITN
-1022 LLKGYLKSLML
+1022 YLKSLML
-1033 RFRFVSAT
+1033 RFRLVAAT
-1041 MMDNFNY
+1041 MMDDYDY

-1059 EEYEFAVEIHKEMLK
+1059 EDYEFAVEIHQEILK
-1074 YLSRTD
+1074 YLSKTD

-1094 VLVAKYFR
+1094 VLIAKYFR
-1102 NIWHDLSKALLSDN
+1102 NIWQDLSKALLSDN

-1143 HTDEFLLWCEK
+1143 HTDDFLLWCEK

-1174 VFTPLLLKIL
+1174 AFTPLLLTIL

-1197 ENNLGTFAVT
+1197 EDNLGTFAVT

-1217 ISMLSTLTEHANSKV
+1217 ISMLSTLTTQSNGKV
-1232 REWANKQIAYLRNS
+1232 REWANRQIAYLRNC
-1246 IVNDKTVET
+1246 IVNDKTVEA